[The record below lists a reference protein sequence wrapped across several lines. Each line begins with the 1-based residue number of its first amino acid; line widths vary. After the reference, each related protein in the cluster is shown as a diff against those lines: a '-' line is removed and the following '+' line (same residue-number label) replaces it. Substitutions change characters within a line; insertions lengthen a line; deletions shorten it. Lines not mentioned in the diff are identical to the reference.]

1 MRKKIFFFTLFFIF
15 ITPLKA
21 DLKENIIINLE
32 KINNLSFDF
41 EQTINE
47 KTESGNCVIK
57 YPKKIYCTYN
67 NFNKKIMVSDG
78 NSLVI
83 INQKSN
89 QYYRYPIEKTALSL
103 ILDKNY
109 LIDQMKILEGRV
121 IDKKYYNF
129 TLIDKEIKINIFF
142 NNQTL
147 NLTGWQTEDI
157 YQNLAIT
164 FISSVKINQVIEK
177 NKFKIPEPK

>member
-1 MRKKIFFFTLFFIF
+1 VRKKIFFFTLFFIF

-47 KTESGNCVIK
+47 KTETGNCVIK
-57 YPKKIYCTYN
+57 YPKKIYCAYN

-89 QYYRYPIEKTALSL
+89 QYYRYPIEKTRAA
-103 ILDKNY
+103 
-109 LIDQMKILEGRV
+109 
-121 IDKKYYNF
+121 KK
-129 TLIDKEIKINIFF
+129 KERRKGEEIIIKVNNVGKRKFF
-142 NNQTL
+142 
-147 NLTGWQTEDI
+147 
-157 YQNLAIT
+157 
-164 FISSVKINQVIEK
+164 
-177 NKFKIPEPK
+177 

>member
-1 MRKKIFFFTLFFIF
+1 
-15 ITPLKA
+15 
-21 DLKENIIINLE
+21 
-32 KINNLSFDF
+32 
-41 EQTINE
+41 
-47 KTESGNCVIK
+47 
-57 YPKKIYCTYN
+57 
-67 NFNKKIMVSDG
+67 
-78 NSLVI
+78 
-83 INQKSN
+83 
-89 QYYRYPIEKTALSL
+89 
-103 ILDKNY
+103 
-109 LIDQMKILEGRV
+109 MKILEGRV